1 MKEIALEIDAQANES
16 RDMFA
21 MSNSQDQSVIDQQL
35 FSFME
40 CQVPR
45 IQDFL
50 TRFISREAA
59 NQLDL
64 VAPGVQTSISMP
76 SANTL
81 NIIIREQENLVDFA
95 EAKERIFDEVQAMQ
109 DNEVEDDSDSEIS
122 DGTGTQVIGPSGG
135 AENLPRE
142 QSDTEDTSAT
152 IVIALEGQMRDADL
166 SLVPEEPEASIQ
178 SNDQSNTVFSPDQT
192 SNTMAY
198 RHLAVRCFPQNRA
211 NGANTLP
218 YPSSPP
224 TLHTCSRP
232 RRDFDPLLRRSALKQ
247 HDCRRTEIH

>member
-198 RHLAVRCFPQNRA
+198 
-211 NGANTLP
+211 
-218 YPSSPP
+218 PSECNDTWPLDAFLKIEP
-224 TLHTCSRP
+224 MVQTPFLTQAP
-232 RRDFDPLLRRSALKQ
+232 RRPYTLVLDLDETL
-247 HDCRRTEIH
+247 IHYLEEVH